1 MNTTLQSQQ
10 QLEQRYRDAVEALL
24 PAAMTDT
31 SGGRAAAQVLL
42 SAYNGNEFHLDVTD
56 LGNLDTRLFAAA
68 LDVIQL
74 RTLANREPH
83 ELVENGN
90 SRFLQVWERWECLHV
105 HNRYKKAV
113 LTQVLESIQENV
125 WDRSA
130 GLSNPYITADEV
142 IRKELESQS

>member
-1 MNTTLQSQQ
+1 MAMTLQTAQ
-10 QLEQRYRDAVEALL
+10 QLEQRYRDAVETLL
-24 PAAMTDT
+24 PIAMTDT

-90 SRFLQVWERWECLHV
+90 SRFLQVWEKWRCLRV
-105 HNRYKKAV
+105 SCRYK
-113 LTQVLESIQENV
+113 
-125 WDRSA
+125 
-130 GLSNPYITADEV
+130 
-142 IRKELESQS
+142 ESQS